1 MAKVLIVEDELSYC
15 DSLAIILSRAGY
27 EVRIARSSHQGTR
40 EGIAHRPDLV
50 ITDWM
55 LKNDLHGGDVAEQI
69 RAVCPQVK
77 IIVITGYMDVVRLVE
92 ESYKF
97 VSEVIQ
103 KPFHTTEILE
113 AAERVLAQEDKS
125 VQET

>member
-1 MAKVLIVEDELSYC
+1 MAKILVIEDEVSYC
-15 DSLAIILSRAGY
+15 DSLELVLSRAGH
-27 EVRIARSSHQGTR
+27 EVRIARSSHQGIR
-40 EGIAHRPDLV
+40 DGIAYAPDLV

-69 RAVCPQVK
+69 RAVHPRVK
-77 IIVITGYMDVVRLVE
+77 IIVITGYLHVVRLIN

-103 KPFHTTEILE
+103 KPFRTTDILS
-113 AAERVLAQEDKS
+113 AAERVLDRGDESA
-125 VQET
+125 